1 MGETWLGPVQA
12 SSRPAAAPTRA
23 RKPTHDAS
31 TPAVIVVGCARNC
44 AKDLPACLR
53 TLEGVAR
60 VATDCCGG
68 GGPAGWV
75 LFENDSD
82 DGTLAVLEAFRRAGP
97 RRHVVSEVGL
107 DAWLPKRTHRLA
119 HGRNMLLRRVELL
132 GWLAGATL
140 LVIADLDDVNKV
152 VDLGGAAI
160 ACGLVAGGSLDVATA
175 NQPRRYYDLWA
186 LRTARAPGNSWA
198 RAARYDAN
206 RYAAGL
212 SFFFPEMSHGADA
225 LPATG
230 DPVEVL
236 SAFGG
241 LGVFSCAALRD
252 RGDPG
257 RLAPGLVYDGRDA
270 AMAPGAC
277 FPWLEGQDCEHCAFF
292 AALRAHRGGDLRVAI
307 VPQLLNCGD
316 QAAKDGASKQLTD
329 ALLKSMLPG

>member
-160 ACGLVAGGSLDVATA
+160 ACGLVAGG
-175 NQPRRYYDLWA
+175 
-186 LRTARAPGNSWA
+186 WA

-241 LGVFSCAALRD
+241 LG
-252 RGDPG
+252 
-257 RLAPGLVYDGRDA
+257 
-270 AMAPGAC
+270 
-277 FPWLEGQDCEHCAFF
+277 
-292 AALRAHRGGDLRVAI
+292 
-307 VPQLLNCGD
+307 LLNCGD